1 MHYKKIVSALMLSGF
16 ISSPTIALANDSD
29 ELESLRA
36 LVQQLDQKVKVL
48 ERKDEINEEITVAK
62 KKDTPVVKVSEKGFG
77 LESADGKNSIKLGGL
92 IQYDYRNF
100 QQGANDVRNRSDAR
114 AGSLNTV
121 TGFHDAN
128 DTWLARRIRPNIQG
142 TLFGIYDYRFQ
153 EEFAGGNASV
163 IDAYLDGRFDPAF
176 QVRVGKYKPYVGLE
190 RLQGGADLKFVER
203 SYVSNNIL
211 PNRDQGISVHG
222 DIFVEKLNYAIGFN
236 NGVVDGGNAST
247 STEFDNDKEIT
258 ARLFATPFK
267 DDVSFLSGL
276 GFGIAATYTD
286 STAEKNLNFTDTT
299 TADGT
304 RNGLPSYVTNGQQT
318 FFRYS
323 PAAIAD
329 GKRFRIAPQAYYYYG
344 PFGLIAEYARVSQD
358 VSLASG
364 GSPALG
370 GASVTPLSTAQTTI
384 LNGTNK
390 RLNNDAWQ
398 IAATYLITGED
409 SSFKGVKPKNDFDL
423 DKGGWGAW
431 EFALRYSEMNID
443 SDTFKNQSG
452 VLAAQTGAD
461 AIPTLAQSYADPT
474 FSAKKAKTWTAG
486 VNWYLNTNAKI
497 VLNYEQTSFDGGAI
511 DGPAFNRTGAVVNP
525 GLVADGG
532 SLGYANANGRR
543 VKDREDERALFARF
557 QVAF

>member
-1 MHYKKIVSALMLSGF
+1 MTHKPLTTALVLAGF
-16 ISSPTIALANDSD
+16 ISSNSAFANDSA
-29 ELESLRA
+29 ELEELRG
-36 LVQQLDQKVKVL
+36 LVQELSQQVKVL
-48 ERKDEINEEITVAK
+48 ARKGEITEEETIVAK
-62 KKDTPVVKVSEKGFG
+62 KTTPIVKASERGFG

-163 IDAYLDGRFDPAF
+163 IDAYLDGRFNPAF

-211 PNRDQGISVHG
+211 PNRDQGISAHG
-222 DIFVEKLNYAIGFN
+222 DIFGEKLNYAIGFN

-299 TADGT
+299 AADGT

-329 GKRFRIAPQAYYYYG
+329 GKRFRVAPQAYYYNG
-344 PFGLIAEYARVSQD
+344 PFGLITEYALVSQD
-358 VSLASG
+358 VSLAAG
-364 GSPALG
+364 GSAVAG
-370 GASVTPLSTAQTTI
+370 GAGASNLSDASARI
-384 LNGTNK
+384 APGSSK

-409 SSFKGVKPKNDFDL
+409 ASFKGVKPKNDFDL

-431 EFALRYSEMNID
+431 EFVLRYSEINID
-443 SDTFKNQSG
+443 SDTFRNASG
-452 VLAAQTGAD
+452 ALAGQLGSAAASDSTTTNA
-461 AIPTLAQSYADPT
+461 AILATSFADPT
-474 FSAKKAKTWTAG
+474 FSAKKAQSWTTG

-497 VLNYEQTSFDGGAI
+497 QLNYEQTSFDGGN
-511 DGPAFNRTGAVVNP
+511 GTNTAFNGTGARTF
-525 GLVADGG
+525 
-532 SLGYANANGRR
+532 NAATNQ